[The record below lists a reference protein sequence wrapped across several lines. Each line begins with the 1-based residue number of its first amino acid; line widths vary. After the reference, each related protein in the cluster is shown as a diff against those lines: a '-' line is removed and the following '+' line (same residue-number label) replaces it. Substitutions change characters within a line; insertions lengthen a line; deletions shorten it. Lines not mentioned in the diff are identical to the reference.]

1 MKDLPEEELPPH
13 IFRSGSAAYKQLRE
27 SGKPQS
33 VLISG
38 ESGAGKTE
46 TTKLCMNVLA
56 EVSGSEG
63 HFTEMVL
70 ESGVV
75 LEAFGNA
82 KTVYNNNSSRF
93 GKWCEVQFDKK
104 GKMSACQI
112 RSYLLE
118 QSRIVSA
125 AEGERAYHLYYFML
139 HGASGEERAQYRL
152 LASPQACTE
161 REALHHRPS
170 CRRRRRRSR
179 THGPPVRGRRTRTPR
194 GRSTRR
200 GSTTWPSGRR

>member
-13 IFRSGSAAYKQLRE
+13 IFRSGSAAYKALRE

-93 GKWCEVQFDKK
+93 GKWCEVHFSA
-104 GKMSACQI
+104 GGHMSRCCI

-118 QSRIVSA
+118 QSRIMGA
-125 AEGERAYHLYYFML
+125 AVGERNYHVFYFML
-139 HGASGEERAQYRL
+139 AGADAAERAEFKL
-152 LASPQACTE
+152 L
-161 REALHHRPS
+161 
-170 CRRRRRRSR
+170 
-179 THGPPVRGRRTRTPR
+179 
-194 GRSTRR
+194 STQEYKY
-200 GSTTWPSGRR
+200 TQV